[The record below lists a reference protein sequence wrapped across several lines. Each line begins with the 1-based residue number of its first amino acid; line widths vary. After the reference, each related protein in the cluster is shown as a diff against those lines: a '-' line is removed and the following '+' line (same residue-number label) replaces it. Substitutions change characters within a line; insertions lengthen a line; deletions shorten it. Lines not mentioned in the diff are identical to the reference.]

1 MTEEELNAIE
11 ARANAATAGP
21 WRGTKNEGV
30 QADDT
35 AVFET
40 GCGCCTEKFL
50 SEPDAL
56 FIANARTDV
65 PALVAEIRRIK
76 QEMYQEALDDMRQL
90 AAPLFAELEQR
101 KEGAMIDEIKYENV
115 VREFDYDS
123 FTMGE
128 EIVRLRKRLAAIEIL
143 HKQWVVKFL
152 SGHGRSRGAQQIID
166 ALTEILHKK
175 EDA

>member
-1 MTEEELNAIE
+1 MTDE
-11 ARANAATAGP
+11 
-21 WRGTKNEGV
+21 TKYEDV
-30 QADDT
+30 VKKFDYDPFTMADEI
-35 AVFET
+35 VR
-40 GCGCCTEKFL
+40 L
-50 SEPDAL
+50 SD
-56 FIANARTDV
+56 
-65 PALVAEIRRIK
+65 EIQRIK
-76 QEMYQEALDDMRQL
+76 REMYKEALNDMRQI
-90 AAPLFAELEQR
+90 AAPLFAELEKR

-115 VREFDYDS
+115 VKEFDYDS

-152 SGHGRSRGAQQIID
+152 GGYERAQQIID

>member
-1 MTEEELNAIE
+1 MSATPDPTDAKADGNFGSAGGSHRAGYGDRLANAEKWARKGGTLNA
-11 ARANAATAGP
+11 G
-21 WRGTKNEGV
+21 EG
-30 QADDT
+30 AILC
-35 AVFET
+35 E
-40 GCGCCTEKFL
+40 
-50 SEPDAL
+50 
-56 FIANARTDV
+56 
-65 PALVAEIRRIK
+65 EIDRLRDEIQRIK
-76 QEMYQEALDDMRQL
+76 RGIYKEALDDMRQL

-128 EIVRLRKRLAAIEIL
+128 EIVRLRKRLAAIETL